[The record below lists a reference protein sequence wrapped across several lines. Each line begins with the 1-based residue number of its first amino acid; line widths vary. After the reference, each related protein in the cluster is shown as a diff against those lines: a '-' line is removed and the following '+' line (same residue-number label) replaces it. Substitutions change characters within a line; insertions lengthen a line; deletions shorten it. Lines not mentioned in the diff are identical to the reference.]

1 MDIAAILIQSSEK
14 MKLVKK
20 LTFLSV
26 LLILSMFAN
35 GQYSVFFA
43 IWIFIPL
50 LLFAVRQVKRWQGF
64 LLAFVVITTGYYI
77 GFDVVPF
84 LPVAASLMIASIFGL
99 FATIPYFVDSFFE
112 KQRASFLSTLIFPT
126 AVVLMEYGYH
136 LLNAYGTWGHFA
148 YTQESQTMLLQ
159 SVSVFGM
166 GYITFLIA
174 WFASVVNW
182 VYEHRN
188 DLRKIKKG
196 SLVYASVLAITLIFG
211 GQRTLLQ
218 QENPTTVRIASIS
231 ALDSL
236 NAMVDIPRLNNKE
249 TAHEAKIQARLNTSK
264 LNTYLFDKSIAEAKA
279 GANLVFWAEGSGV
292 ILKEDETK
300 FYEQASD
307 IAAKHDFYLG
317 VAMAVID
324 PSNPKFLENKFVV
337 FNKKGEK
344 VMDYW
349 KGISVPG
356 VEAPISNNKATG
368 IQKIETEYGTIAGA
382 ICFDM
387 DFPDYLKQAK
397 GADILLSPSRDWKE
411 IDPIHTDMTRFRAIE
426 QGFNFIRQTSNG
438 LTIGTDY
445 TGKVLREMDH
455 FTDESK
461 VMVTQLP
468 TQGTTTVYSMIGD
481 SFIAFCALV
490 LIFVVVILKSKKR
503 IPSRIKRKTS
513 NETILGR
520 VVETF

>member
-1 MDIAAILIQSSEK
+1 
-14 MKLVKK
+14 MKLIKK

-26 LLILSMFAN
+26 LLLLSAFSN
-35 GQYSVFFA
+35 GQYAIFFV
-43 IWIFIPL
+43 IWISLPL
-50 LLFAVRQVKRWQGF
+50 LLFAVRRVKRWQGF
-64 LLAFVVITTGYYI
+64 LLAFLVITTGYYI

-84 LPVAASLMIASIFGL
+84 LPVAASLVIAAIFGL
-99 FATIPYFVDSFFE
+99 FATIPYLIDSFFV
-112 KQRASFLSTLIFPT
+112 KQRSSFLSTFIFPT
-126 AVVLMEYGYH
+126 AVVLVEFLYH
-136 LLNAYGTWGHFA
+136 QLNAYGTWGHFA
-148 YTQESQTMLLQ
+148 YSQESQTILLQ

-188 DLRKIKKG
+188 NLNSVKKG
-196 SLVYASVLAITLIFG
+196 SLVYASVMIITLIFG
-211 GQRTLLQ
+211 AQRTLLQ
-218 QENPTTVRIASIS
+218 NNNSETVHIASIS

-236 NAMVDIPRLNNKE
+236 NASIDIPGLNNPE
-249 TAHEAKIQARLNTSK
+249 TQQELKIQAQKSTSK
-264 LNTYLFDKSIAEAKA
+264 LNNYLFDKSISEAKA

-292 ILKEDETK
+292 VLKEDETK
-300 FYEQASD
+300 FYKKAGE
-307 IAAKHDFYLG
+307 IAMEHDFYLG
-317 VAMAVID
+317 VAVAVID

-344 VMDYW
+344 AMDYW

-356 VEAPISNNKATG
+356 VEAPISNNKRTG
-368 IQKIETEYGTIAGA
+368 IQKIDTEYGTIAGA

-387 DFPDYLKQAK
+387 DFPNYVKQAK

-438 LTIGTDY
+438 LTVGTDY
-445 TGKVLREMDH
+445 TGKVLSKMDH
-455 FTDESK
+455 FTNESK
-461 VMVTQLP
+461 VMITQLP
-468 TQGTTTVYSMIGD
+468 TKGTTTIYSMIGD
-481 SFIAFCALV
+481 SFVVFCVLLLV
-490 LIFVVVILKSKKR
+490 TVMIILKSSHRISTSVKR
-503 IPSRIKRKTS
+503 NASK
-513 NETILGR
+513 ETILGR